1 MAAFR
6 WLALLARH
14 HERQQA
20 EGLPDN
26 GLEPAA
32 TRQIVCGVL
41 AAVTHSH
48 ASGFVHRDLKPENI
62 TWRITGPAADGTSR
76 YSIKVI
82 DWGLCAKVT
91 PQNERLR
98 ELCGS
103 PGIFAPQTSS
113 TPGARASSE
122 RMERAA
128 EADPSEPNDGTE
140 QRGAD
145 PQPPV
150 LSQQQL
156 EICQLHAAMWQRE
169 MLTAG
174 FKLRVDAAF
183 IRAAKVTF
191 RAVDAYRQVGFD
203 MAGRI
208 PAAIRQQGTAAVD
221 AYLARRWQP
230 GAFIPARAR
239 LAWL

>member
-1 MAAFR
+1 MF
-6 WLALLARH
+6 
-14 HERQQA
+14 
-20 EGLPDN
+20 
-26 GLEPAA
+26 
-32 TRQIVCGVL
+32 
-41 AAVTHSH
+41 
-48 ASGFVHRDLKPENI
+48 
-62 TWRITGPAADGTSR
+62 WRIFTTESFPISCLFFCISYEPLLDTCFSYPTFLA
-76 YSIKVI
+76 
-82 DWGLCAKVT
+82 GL
-91 PQNERLR
+91 
-98 ELCGS
+98 S
-103 PGIFAPQTSS
+103 PFPLSVFAHQTSS
-113 TPGARASSE
+113 PPGARASSE